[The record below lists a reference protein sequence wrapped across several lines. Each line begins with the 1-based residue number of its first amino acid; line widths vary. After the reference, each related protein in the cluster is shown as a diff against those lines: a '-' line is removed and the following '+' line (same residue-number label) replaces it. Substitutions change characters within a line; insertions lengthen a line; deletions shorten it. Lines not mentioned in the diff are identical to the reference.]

1 MILDIGMNKKNLAR
15 VYIYVTDL
23 LLKNIIFDY
32 R

>member
-15 VYIYVTDL
+15 VHIYVTDL